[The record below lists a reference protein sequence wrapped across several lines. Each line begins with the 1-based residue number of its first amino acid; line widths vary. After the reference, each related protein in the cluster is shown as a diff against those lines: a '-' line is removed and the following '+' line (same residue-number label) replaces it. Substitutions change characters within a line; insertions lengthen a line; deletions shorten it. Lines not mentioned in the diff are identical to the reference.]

1 MLACINSSCF
11 ALQFYIVLILFKEL
25 KMSRK
30 VILTVVSKVTVL
42 VDDGLD
48 MDDLELSMYS
58 DSDAVD
64 VEDCEIEKIEVLDS
78 K

>member
-1 MLACINSSCF
+1 
-11 ALQFYIVLILFKEL
+11 
-25 KMSRK
+25 
-30 VILTVVSKVTVL
+30 
-42 VDDGLD
+42 

-64 VEDCEIEKIEVLDS
+64 VEDCEINSIEVEDS